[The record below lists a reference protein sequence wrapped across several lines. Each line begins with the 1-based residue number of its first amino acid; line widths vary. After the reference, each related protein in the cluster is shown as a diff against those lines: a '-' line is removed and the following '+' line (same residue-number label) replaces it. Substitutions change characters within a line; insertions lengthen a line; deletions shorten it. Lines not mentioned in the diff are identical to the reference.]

1 VLNKA
6 KSYHLEIQKHGR
18 NPYGVIRTSYR
29 ENGKTKHTNLG
40 RLTGLPLDQL
50 TIIQSALQNKVVLKE
65 EFKVISSLEYG
76 ASYAAYSVIKDL
88 ELHKAIHSRFSDDW
102 VKSSI
107 AMIIGRLVY
116 QGSKLSLSN
125 CSSYSALWEICGI
138 SGEIDVNVHCYDA
151 MDKLF
156 SRQESIQKALSKKHL
171 QENTLVL
178 YDITSVYMEGEY
190 ATSDLVEYGY
200 NRDKKQGHEQIV
212 ISLLCNKDGC
222 PIAVEVLKGNTK
234 DDTTVLDKIDDLRKK
249 YGFENVIFV
258 GDRGMITQSKYEQ
271 INHNSVKVISA
282 LNHKNIQDLCD
293 KGVIQMNL
301 FDENGIVEVIDKNLR
316 YMLCKNPIMA
326 KKEAKT
332 RQDLLKMTAD
342 ELDKIIDSTRKIKNS
357 KAIRAGKVV
366 NKYKMAKFIIFDGSD
381 ENLSYKIDEDKVQ
394 KESLLDGCYV
404 IFTDASSAD
413 ISAAESVK
421 SYKRLMQVE
430 QAFANLKTVQ
440 LEIRPIYHK
449 TDDRIKC
456 HVFICMLAYYVMWN
470 MQQRLKP
477 LTDTDKTAGAN
488 KKYSFDYIVETLKT
502 IRLDTVDFMTAKTSI
517 KSTPNE
523 EQTQIFKLLGAKL

>member
-29 ENGKTKHTNLG
+29 ENGKTKHANLG

-65 EFKVISSLEYG
+65 EFNIISSREYG
-76 ASYAAYSVIKDL
+76 ASYASYSVLKDL
-88 ELHKAIHSRFSDDW
+88 DLHKAIHSRFSDDW
-102 VKSSI
+102 IKASL
-107 AMIIGRLVY
+107 AMIVGRLVY
-116 QGSKLSLSN
+116 QGSKLSLSS

-138 SGEIDVNVHCYDA
+138 AGEINVNVHCYDA

-156 SRQESIQKALSKKHL
+156 SRQDAIQKVLAKKHL
-171 QENTLVL
+171 HEGTLVL

-190 ATSDLVEYGY
+190 ANSDLFEYGY
-200 NRDKKQGHEQIV
+200 NRDKKRGHEQIV

-222 PIAVEVLKGNTK
+222 PVAVEVLKGNTK
-234 DDTTVLDKIDDLRKK
+234 DDTTVLDKIDELRQK
-249 YGFENVIFV
+249 YGFEKVIFV

-271 INHNSVKVISA
+271 INHELVKVISA
-282 LNHKNIQDLCD
+282 LNHRNIQDLRD

-301 FDENGIVEVIDKNLR
+301 FDENNIVEIVDGHLR
-316 YMLCKNPIMA
+316 YILCKNPVMA

-332 RQDLLKMTAD
+332 RQELLKMTTD
-342 ELDKIIDSTRKIKNS
+342 ELDKIMTCTRKTKNS
-357 KAIRAGKVV
+357 KSIRAGKIV
-366 NKYKMAKFIIFDGSD
+366 NKYKMAKFIIFEGSD
-381 ENLSYKIDEDKVQ
+381 ENLFYKIDEDKIR

-404 IFTDASSAD
+404 IFTDASNAD
-413 ISAAESVK
+413 ISAAEAVK
-421 SYKRLMQVE
+421 SYKRLIQAE

-440 LEIRPIYHK
+440 LEIRPIHHK

-470 MQQRLKP
+470 MRQRLKSFIN
-477 LTDTDKTAGAN
+477 TDGVGEN
-488 KKYSFDYIVETLKT
+488 RKYSFDYILECLKT
-502 IRLDTVDFMTAKTSI
+502 IRLETVDFMKAKTNI
-517 KSTPNE
+517 KSTTNE
-523 EQTQIFKLLGAKL
+523 EQAKILKLLGAKL

>member
-1 VLNKA
+1 
-6 KSYHLEIQKHGR
+6 
-18 NPYGVIRTSYR
+18 
-29 ENGKTKHTNLG
+29 
-40 RLTGLPLDQL
+40 
-50 TIIQSALQNKVVLKE
+50 
-65 EFKVISSLEYG
+65 
-76 ASYAAYSVIKDL
+76 
-88 ELHKAIHSRFSDDW
+88 
-102 VKSSI
+102 
-107 AMIIGRLVY
+107 
-116 QGSKLSLSN
+116 
-125 CSSYSALWEICGI
+125 
-138 SGEIDVNVHCYDA
+138 
-151 MDKLF
+151 
-156 SRQESIQKALSKKHL
+156 
-171 QENTLVL
+171 
-178 YDITSVYMEGEY
+178 MEGEY